1 MYCYRLGE
9 IRIIYEIHED
19 IKTVRIK
26 TIEYRGS
33 AYK

>member
-1 MYCYRLGE
+1 MERNFDD

-26 TIEYRGS
+26 TIEYRI
-33 AYK
+33 